1 MRHTII
7 RRVAIIASIG
17 MLAIGL
23 WSTPSGSA
31 QELDGRVTERVR
43 FTPPSSA
50 AIMELMPL
58 QISLLTQL
66 DIGLRFPE
74 LSTSSTLQL
83 DNLGLSLAWVQW
95 QIDFPKVTTST
106 PPPSRQITQ
115 SDRVKLFHA
124 LPETVRPGSAFD
136 ATVIVEALQDLTGQA
151 VDVVVTLPD
160 RWRISPV
167 EPIGSRISAGSARWA
182 PDLGTP
188 GSRALIRYQ
197 GRVPFDAPEA
207 EFSVEIRVDVNGIS
221 TLEMEVPVRVR
232 GGPAPVPGRVQFSQN
247 FIMANRVS
255 NGQLAEP
262 IGFRI
267 STSRLRLGI
276 ASNLTLSNFLRVD
289 NVGST
294 QTPSLRWSDV
304 VLLQG
309 RTSSGVRVQSSAR
322 FDDQGSARFAGGTL
336 QISDVP
342 LSPQLTVDAQ
352 ASYDETQALDLR
364 LQALQSTEFLGV
376 PVRLTAEVGWDPDR
390 RFRVLNAGLSF
401 ASEPNGRVTF
411 AQRHGRLAFDGVDDD
426 GVAESRLAITSR
438 QVQFQLTLGKLDL
451 RSISTFAPTLGDV
464 DSDGAD
470 ERITVARLTRQE
482 IRLTRTLQDFIG
494 QGRLLF
500 TADSANVVTLA
511 FVQTRMTLRLAPWRF
526 SVGTSLNLDTTEFQG
541 EIESSFRF

>member
-1 MRHTII
+1 MIDGGGQ
-7 RRVAIIASIG
+7 RVEAHDHPTRCDHCQHWRVG
-17 MLAIGL
+17 HRPLVNAIGL
-23 WSTPSGSA
+23 GPGAGRASHRARTLHAAEFRGHHGTHAAADQPVDPVGYRAQVSGA
-31 QELDGRVTERVR
+31 VHE
-43 FTPPSSA
+43 
-50 AIMELMPL
+50 
-58 QISLLTQL
+58 
-66 DIGLRFPE
+66 
-74 LSTSSTLQL
+74 
-83 DNLGLSLAWVQW
+83 
-95 QIDFPKVTTST
+95 
-106 PPPSRQITQ
+106 
-115 SDRVKLFHA
+115 FHA

-167 EPIGSRISAGSARWA
+167 EPIGSRVSAGSARWA

-309 RTSSGVRVQSSAR
+309 RTSGGVRVQSSAQ
-322 FDDQGSARFAGGTL
+322 FDDQGSARFDGGTL

-438 QVQFQLTLGKLDL
+438 QVQLQLTLDKLDL

-494 QGRLLF
+494 QVRLLF
-500 TADSANVVTLA
+500 TANSANVVTLA